1 LGSPGVIPASRS
13 DGVGELFCFLPKQSR
28 EFYFPFEVRMKVQIE
43 NTGPYEKK
51 IFFEIPKDVVSQEVE
66 SQYKTL
72 NRNVKLKGFRPGKVP
87 RSILERYYRT
97 QVETEVVSKLIE
109 DSYEKAVEEY
119 HLSPVAA
126 PQVLDRTF
134 ESGQDFKYTVTVEVK
149 PEVSVEGYRGLAVE
163 KPAVVV
169 ADDEVEARLKMI
181 QDSHAQL
188 KPLETDRP
196 LQEKDFAVIDFEG
209 TLDGKPLEGWKVK
222 DHLVE
227 VGSKTLVGGLDQK
240 LVDLPLHQDR
250 DLVIPLPEDY
260 PRKELAGKEVQVRV
274 RAKEIKEK
282 ILPALDDELAKE
294 AGDFQTLQ
302 ELKDRLRKNLEEQK
316 KAQAAQ
322 IAKEKLLDFLR
333 EKNPFPVP
341 KSMIDRQVEIIM
353 ARTESRLARQ
363 GVKFDSA
370 KLDAQKLR
378 ESLSPSAEKEVRGS
392 LILDKVAE
400 MEAITVS
407 EADLEQR
414 FEQLAA
420 QMNQR
425 VEAVKSQFQQ
435 KDRLEDLRAA
445 IREEKTLDFLLSQ
458 ANVIEGK
465 SAPEEGK

>member
-1 LGSPGVIPASRS
+1 
-13 DGVGELFCFLPKQSR
+13 
-28 EFYFPFEVRMKVQIE
+28 MKVQIE
-43 NTGPYEKK
+43 NTGPYERK
-51 IFFEIPKDVVSQEVE
+51 IFFEIPKDVVTREVE
-66 SQYKTL
+66 SQYKSL
-72 NRNVKLKGFRPGKVP
+72 NQSVKLKGFRPGKVP

-97 QVETEVVSKLIE
+97 QVETEVVSKLIG

-119 HLSPVAA
+119 HLSPVAS

-134 ESGQDFKYTVTVEVK
+134 EAGQDFKYTVTVEVK

-169 ADDEVEARLKMI
+169 TEDEVEASLKMI

-209 TLDGKPLEGWKVK
+209 SLDGKPLEGWKVK
-222 DHLVE
+222 DHMVE

-240 LVDLPLHQDR
+240 LVGLPLHQDR
-250 DLVIPLPEDY
+250 DLGIPLPEDY

-274 RAKEIKEK
+274 RAREIKEK

-316 KAQAAQ
+316 QAQAAQ

-333 EKNPFPVP
+333 EKHPFPVP
-341 KSMIDRQVEIIM
+341 KSMIDRQVENIM

-392 LILDKVAE
+392 LILEKVAD

-407 EADLEQR
+407 EADLQQR
-414 FEQLAA
+414 IEQLAA

-425 VEAVKSQFQQ
+425 VEAVKSQFQK
-435 KDRLEDLRAA
+435 KDRLEDLRAV

-458 ANVIEGK
+458 ANLIEGK
-465 SAPEEGK
+465 SVPEEGK

>member
-1 LGSPGVIPASRS
+1 
-13 DGVGELFCFLPKQSR
+13 
-28 EFYFPFEVRMKVQIE
+28 MKVQIE

-51 IFFEIPKDVVSQEVE
+51 IFFEIPKDVVSEEVE
-66 SQYKTL
+66 SHYKTL

-109 DSYEKAVEEY
+109 DSYGKAVEEY
-119 HLSPVAA
+119 HLAPVAA

-196 LQEKDFAVIDFEG
+196 LQEKDFAVIDFDG
-209 TLDGKPLEGWKVK
+209 TLDGKPLGGWKVK

-240 LVDLPLHQDR
+240 LVGLPLQQDR
-250 DLVIPLPEDY
+250 DLVISLPEDY
-260 PRKELAGKEVQVRV
+260 PRKELAGKEIQVRV

-302 ELKDRLRKNLEEQK
+302 ELKERLRKNLEEQK
-316 KAQAAQ
+316 QAQAAQ
-322 IAKEKLLDFLR
+322 IAKEKLLESLR
-333 EKNPFPVP
+333 EKHPFPIP
-341 KSMIDRQVEIIM
+341 KSMIDRQVENIL

-363 GVKFDSA
+363 GMKFDSA
-370 KLDAQKLR
+370 NLDAQKLR
-378 ESLSPSAEKEVRGS
+378 ESLVPSAEKEVRGS
-392 LILDKVAE
+392 LILEKVAE
-400 MEAITVS
+400 METITVS
-407 EADLEQR
+407 EADLRQR
-414 FEQLAA
+414 LEQLAA

-425 VEAVKSQFQQ
+425 VEAVKSQFEK
-435 KDRLEDLRAA
+435 KDRLEDLRAV